1 MSGQNFWFSMNR
13 LLTIAETE
21 KKLYSVTYETVT
33 DHDPDFINIV
43 IDIIA
48 FIIFVV
54 FRIM

>member
-1 MSGQNFWFSMNR
+1 MNR